1 MPLFSA
7 NGVVSRSQEPL
18 PGVGY
23 GKNPVDRTTGSPTE
37 GDDLGSEYDLGSE
50 MDRREYNEVSG
61 SGDANGRVNI
71 RDRLQQE
78 TRVV

>member
-1 MPLFSA
+1 MPMPLFSA

-23 GKNPVDRTTGSPTE
+23 GRNPVDRTTGSPTE

-71 RDRLQQE
+71 RDRLQ
-78 TRVV
+78 

>member
-1 MPLFSA
+1 MPLFGT

-23 GKNPVDRTTGSPTE
+23 GRNSVDRTTGSPAE
-37 GDDLGSEYDLGSE
+37 GDALSSEYDVGSE

-61 SGDANGRVNI
+61 SDDANG
-71 RDRLQQE
+71 
-78 TRVV
+78 

>member
-1 MPLFSA
+1 MPVFGT

-23 GKNPVDRTTGSPTE
+23 GRNSVDRITGSPAE
-37 GDDLGSEYDLGSE
+37 GDALSSEYDAGSE

-61 SGDANGRVNI
+61 SEDANG
-71 RDRLQQE
+71 
-78 TRVV
+78 